1 MASFEERVQL
11 YKSESENFQ
20 EYLINLPA
28 EDWKKQSAC
37 DECLVSDVV
46 AHLVGNSEFYANA
59 VTQGL
64 EDKFSPPKGRPKA

>member
-1 MASFEERVQL
+1 M
-11 YKSESENFQ
+11 
-20 EYLINLPA
+20 NLPA

-46 AHLVGNSEFYANA
+46 AHLVGNSEFYAST

-64 EDKFSPPKGRPKA
+64 EDKFSPPEGRPKA